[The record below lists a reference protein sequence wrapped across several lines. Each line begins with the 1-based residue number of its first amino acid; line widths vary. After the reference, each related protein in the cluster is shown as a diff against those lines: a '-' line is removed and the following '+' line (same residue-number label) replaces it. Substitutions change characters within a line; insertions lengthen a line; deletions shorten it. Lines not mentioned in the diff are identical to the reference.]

1 MLITGSQQFI
11 IENHWILPVQIWY
24 KHINPITPEE
34 NWFSNAMALRLI
46 ELILPEDHLTYSQD
60 VLKNCQA
67 SGIWYEK
74 LEENK
79 MLIRILLPAEKT
91 EEAMDTFEKHF
102 SIVDGFR
109 IILFPVEASIPR
121 LEEPEKE
128 PAKNIETPSGQ
139 ELASNIGRISREEL
153 YNDVADSAKIT
164 KIYLIMVAL
173 SSIVAAIGLWRSNVA
188 IIIGAMVI
196 APLIGPNVALSLAT
210 TLGDFQFIRN
220 SLKTLIVGV
229 LTAFFLATSLGFIF
243 PISPSIPEITSRT
256 VIGIGDVILALASG
270 SAGALSFTTG
280 IPTTLIGVMV
290 AVALLPPLVTC
301 GMLVG
306 GGFWSDAFSALLLV
320 FTNIICINLAGVL
333 TFVLQGIRPLTW
345 WEADRAKKATRIA
358 VVSWIL
364 LLSMLL
370 IIIYVSKKH
379 AP

>member
-1 MLITGSQQFI
+1 MFGI
-11 IENHWILPVQIWY
+11 
-24 KHINPITPEE
+24 
-34 NWFSNAMALRLI
+34 AMALRLI
-46 ELILPEDHLTYSQD
+46 ELILPEDHLKYARD
-60 VLKNCQA
+60 VLKDCQA

-74 LEENK
+74 LEENR

-102 SIVDGFR
+102 SMVDGFR

-128 PAKNIETPSGQ
+128 PAKDIKPPSEQ
-139 ELASNIGRISREEL
+139 QIASNIGRISREEL

-210 TLGDFQFIRN
+210 TLGDIQLVRN
-220 SLKTLIVGV
+220 SLKTMIVGV
-229 LTAFFLATSLGFIF
+229 LTAFLLSTSLGFIF
-243 PISPSIPEITSRT
+243 PVIPGIPEIASRT
-256 VIGIGDVILALASG
+256 VIGIGDIILALAAG

-280 IPTTLIGVMV
+280 IPTALIGVMV
-290 AVALLPPLVTC
+290 AVAMLPPLVTC

-306 GGFWSDAFSALLLV
+306 AGFWNDAFNALLLLLI
-320 FTNIICINLAGVL
+320 NIICINLAGVV
-333 TFVLQGIRPLTW
+333 TFVLQGIRPVTW
-345 WEADRAKKATRIA
+345 WEADRAKKATKIA
-358 VVSWIL
+358 VVSWTLVL
-364 LLSMLL
+364 LLLL
-370 IIIYVSKKH
+370 IIIYVSH
-379 AP
+379 RT